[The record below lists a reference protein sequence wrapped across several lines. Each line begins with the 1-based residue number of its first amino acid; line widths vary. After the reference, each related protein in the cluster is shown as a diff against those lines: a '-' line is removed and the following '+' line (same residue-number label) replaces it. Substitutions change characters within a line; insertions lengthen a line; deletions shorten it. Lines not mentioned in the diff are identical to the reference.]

1 MIPEHILQRFTDVM
15 QQVEQA
21 DFADEPTAMML
32 TTVDAD
38 AKPSTRVV
46 LLKTYDE
53 AGFVFYTNCNSRKG
67 NDLLVNPNVALTF
80 YWGELRQQ
88 IRIEGI
94 AVQVSDK
101 EADDYW
107 ATRAKGSQ
115 IGAWASHQ
123 SEALKNRDE
132 LEARVQ
138 QYEEKFAH
146 QEEVPRPE
154 FWSGYR
160 VDPNRIEFWS
170 ACESRLHVR
179 NCHIKDNEQ
188 WRELL
193 LSP

>member
-1 MIPEHILQRFTDVM
+1 MIPKHIIKRFADVM
-15 QQVEQA
+15 QQVAQA

-46 LLKTYDE
+46 LLKAFNE
-53 AGFVFYTNCNSRKG
+53 NGFVFYTNCQSRKG
-67 NDLLVNPNVALTF
+67 HDLLANPNVALTF
-80 YWGELRQQ
+80 YWGDLRQQ
-88 IRIEGI
+88 IRIEGV
-94 AVQVSDK
+94 AARVSDK
-101 EADDYW
+101 EADAYW
-107 ATRAKGSQ
+107 VTRAKDSQ
-115 IGAWASHQ
+115 VGAWASHQ
-123 SEALKNRDE
+123 SEELGGREE
-132 LEARVQ
+132 LEARVRH
-138 QYEEKFAH
+138 YEEKFAD
-146 QEEVPRPE
+146 QDVPRPE

-179 NCHIKDNEQ
+179 NCHIKENEQ